1 MIYTVTLNPAIDYY
15 ISMNEFNEG
24 ELNSIENGY
33 TLPGGKG
40 INVSKVLKN
49 FGVESTALGFAGG
62 FTGDYIRKNLR
73 EYGITE
79 ELVELKENTRINIK
93 MKTDKDESEI
103 AGHSPK
109 ISSEECEKFLDTMK
123 KIKSEDILVL
133 SGSVPKSLDSRIYER
148 IIEMLPEGVKVILDT
163 RGEPFEFALKKGVFL
178 TKPNNV
184 ELGEFFGEKYETT
197 EEIIAAGEK
206 LRKMGSK
213 NVIIPNLYASSN
225 SFPSISPY
233 VIPATIESPA
243 PTELISF
250 PLGAFPL
257 YTPFSFISID
267 PSLPIEIIIFL
278 LPIALNFFPASTI
291 SSVVSNF
298 LWKNSDNSSIF
309 GFVINTPLSNAFVNG
324 SPLVSNITFVPSGNF
339 SIISP

>member
-62 FTGDYIRKNLR
+62 FTGDYIRKNLK

-213 NVIIPNLYASSN
+213 NVIISLGKNGSVL
-225 SFPSISPY
+225 
-233 VIPATIESPA
+233 V
-243 PTELISF
+243 TEK
-250 PLGAFPL
+250 GAWVGNVPKGTL
-257 YTPFSFISID
+257 V
-267 PSLPIEIIIFL
+267 
-278 LPIALNFFPASTI
+278 
-291 SSVVSNF
+291 SSVGAGDSMVAGTLYGIIKGMEMEEAYRYGIASGSATAF
-298 LWKNSDNSSIF
+298 TEGLTTFEEMQKLLDD
-309 GFVINTPLSNAFVNG
+309 INIEKMGGEKDVK
-324 SPLVSNITFVPSGNF
+324 
-339 SIISP
+339 